1 MNAECEE
8 VRNSTLLVQRYKKH
22 EKQMKGCAVELK
34 VTGSKRVDF
43 VGL

>member
-1 MNAECEE
+1 
-8 VRNSTLLVQRYKKH
+8 
-22 EKQMKGCAVELK
+22 MKGCAVELK